1 MSYIKRT
8 IYAGDEIYVT
18 KINAPM
24 FGNHNSRSERVKP
37 TAPAVKKCSDFRAAE
52 LCEAK
57 LKLNFRPHDWH
68 IALTYSCPPEEQT
81 DERCSKDLRNFL
93 DKLKRRC
100 IKNGITLKYLKM
112 TEKGVRSH
120 KIHHHLVLPQEIS
133 ISMMYECWSFGQ
145 IRILNTLYANGD
157 FKGLAEYFVDK
168 TKGGQKD
175 DDRKKGEHRF
185 TFSRNCKEPKITYEL
200 IHFSRWNKPAAP
212 KGYIVKQD
220 SIRTGTT
227 SAGFPYQ
234 RYTLIRA
241 PRSLRG
247 HENVMRKNC

>member
-8 IYAGDEIYVT
+8 IDAGDEIFIT
-18 KINAPM
+18 KISAPM
-24 FGNHNSRSERVKP
+24 FGNHSSRSKKAKP

-68 IALTYSCPPEEQT
+68 IALTYSCTAEEQT
-81 DERCSKDLRNFL
+81 EERCAKDLRNFL

-100 IKNGITLKYLKM
+100 VKNDITLKYLKM

-133 ISMMYECWSFGQ
+133 IAMMYECWSLGQ
-145 IRILNTLYANGD
+145 IRILGTLYPNGD
-157 FKGLAEYFVDK
+157 LRGLAEYFVDK

-175 DDRKKGEHRF
+175 DDRRKGEHRF
-185 TFSRNCKEPKITYEL
+185 SFSRNCAEPKITYEV
-200 IHFSRWNKPAAP
+200 INFSRWKAP
-212 KGYIVKQD
+212 TAPRGFIVKKD
-220 SIRTGTT
+220 SVRTGTT
-227 SAGFPYQ
+227 LTGFPYQ

-241 PRSLRG
+241 G
-247 HENVMRKNC
+247 AVGRKNC